1 MKTLDVV
8 IIGGGIAGAS
18 VAYFLARAGQRVVV
32 LEREEQPGYHSTGR
46 SAALFSET
54 YGPAVVRALSAASR
68 AFLEHPPAG
77 FSEHALV
84 IPRGMLMVARETEC
98 EALASF
104 VDEVRAGGGTVD
116 ELSSAQVLLKVPPL
130 QPAAAVAG
138 ALEPNAMDVDVHAL
152 HWGYLREM
160 KRLGGVIVTDCE
172 VCKVARKVERSGAR
186 WRVEDGRGQVFD
198 ADVVV
203 NAAGAW
209 ADRVAQLAGVAAL
222 GLEPRRRTAVTVDV
236 PPGVEVEHWPMV
248 CSISHD
254 YYFKPD
260 AGRLLLSPA
269 DETPVEPQDVQ
280 PEDLDVAIG
289 VDRFTTATTIAVHR
303 PVSTWAGLR
312 SFFSDGVPVSGY
324 AAQAPGFYWL
334 AGQGGYGIQTS
345 PAMGRLAACLIMGH
359 EVPDDMAA
367 LGIDAAALAPQRASL
382 MGRERGR

>member
-1 MKTLDVV
+1 MKILDVV

-18 VAYFLARAGQRVVV
+18 AAYFLARAGQRVVV
-32 LEREEQPGYHSTGR
+32 LEREAQPGYHSTGR

-54 YGPAVVRALSAASR
+54 YGPPEVRALSAASR
-68 AFLEHPPAG
+68 DFLEHPPAG
-77 FSEHALV
+77 FSEHPLV
-84 IPRGMLMVARETEC
+84 VPRGMLMVACESER
-98 EALASF
+98 EALARF
-104 VDEVRAGGGTVD
+104 VREVRASGAAVD
-116 ELSSAQVLLKVPPL
+116 ELSAAQVALKVPSLRPE
-130 QPAAAVAG
+130 AVVAG
-138 ALEPNAMDVDVHAL
+138 ALEPDAMDVDVHAL

-172 VCKVARKVERSGAR
+172 VCRLEPGGAR
-186 WRVEDGRGQVFD
+186 WRVEDGRGRAYE

-209 ADRVAQLAGVAAL
+209 ADRVAQLAGAAPL

-236 PPGVEVEHWPMV
+236 PSGVEVEHWPMV

-280 PEDLDVAIG
+280 PEDLDVAIA
-289 VDRFTTATTIAVHR
+289 VDRFMTATTIAVRR

-312 SFFSDGVPVSGY
+312 NFFVDGVPVSGY
-324 AAQAPGFYWL
+324 AAEVPGFYWL

-345 PAMGRLAACLIMGH
+345 PAMGRLAASLIIGAG
-359 EVPDDMAA
+359 VPDDMQAA
-367 LGIDAAALAPQRASL
+367 GIDAAALAPDRVGLA
-382 MGRERGR
+382 RG

>member
-1 MKTLDVV
+1 MKTQSVV
-8 IIGGGIAGAS
+8 IIGAGIAGAS
-18 VAYFLARAGQRVVV
+18 AAYYLARAGQHVVV

-68 AFLEHPPAG
+68 AFLEHPLAG

-84 IPRGMLMVARETEC
+84 VPRGMLMVAREAER
-98 EALASF
+98 EALAEF
-104 VDEVRAGGGTVD
+104 VREVRAGGGSVEALTT
-116 ELSSAQVLLKVPPL
+116 EQMQLKAPPL
-130 QPAAAVAG
+130 QPVAAVAG
-138 ALEPNAMDVDVHAL
+138 ALEPDAMDVDVHAL
-152 HWGYLREM
+152 HWGFLRGM
-160 KRLGGVIVTDCE
+160 KALGGSIVTDCD
-172 VCKVARKVERSGAR
+172 VCRLQRCGAR
-186 WRVEDGRGQVFD
+186 WRVEDGCGRVFE

-209 ADRVAQLAGVAAL
+209 ADRVAQLAGAVPL
-222 GLEPRRRTAVTVDV
+222 GLEARRRTAVTVDV
-236 PPGVEVEHWPMV
+236 PAGTEVEHWPMV

-280 PEDLDVAIG
+280 PEDLDVAIA
-289 VDRFTTATTIAVHR
+289 VDRFMNATDIEVRR

-312 SFFSDGVPVSGY
+312 NFFPDGVPVSGFDD
-324 AAQAPGFYWL
+324 AVPGFYWL

-345 PAMGRLAACLIMGH
+345 PAMGRLAASLIIGAG
-359 EVPDDMAA
+359 VPDDMRAA
-367 LGIDAAALAPQRASL
+367 GISAAALAPGRAGL
-382 MGRERGR
+382 ARE